1 MSHFGLCVLVVHN
14 DMDFPVRMGIDYAVH
29 KIQKLYPSTP
39 LVMPSYNMTGGRFQH
54 REEGGSA
61 MARVFMR
68 EASHRPTIGQF
79 QIALSALQ
87 RLDVMFQCGYQPLPS
102 SL

>member
-1 MSHFGLCVLVVHN
+1 
-14 DMDFPVRMGIDYAVH
+14 
-29 KIQKLYPSTP
+29 
-39 LVMPSYNMTGGRFQH
+39 
-54 REEGGSA
+54 
-61 MARVFMR
+61 MR